1 MKLPTIIHF
10 EITYTQVTR
19 KWWKTYEN
27 VAVYGRH
34 VNVDALL
41 PGNLATYQLGP
52 CKLSVKKAFDGDG
65 TIFAS
70 IDIQGTVMFDDIVGA
85 DDWAQITVDNDG
97 GRLTIKHWSVS
108 MG

>member
-34 VNVDALL
+34 VNVDALTAGKL
-41 PGNLATYQLGP
+41 ETYQLGP
-52 CKLSVKKAFDGDG
+52 CKLTVKRYYDDDKS
-65 TIFAS
+65 IFAS

-97 GRLTIKHWSVS
+97 VRLTIKHWSVS
-108 MG
+108 VG